1 VAKYIARRATLL
13 GWFDEPAAAAITSGW
28 SSTCIALKKPDG
40 SYIYAPDDPSPDL
53 VAAVNRLNESA
64 IVSMASEVTNSVL
77 DSLKPGQGSLVNED
91 TGARIPIIPSLADV
105 HGSLVHLTSSCIVV
119 QERCVLIW
127 AHESR
132 TVLNVAHNVEKQ
144 MLAVVSLI
152 LPLNEK
158 KLNTDL

>member
-1 VAKYIARRATLL
+1 MAKYIARRATLL
-13 GWFDEPAAAAITSGW
+13 GWFDEPASAAITSGW

-64 IVSMASEVTNSVL
+64 IVSMASEVTCAVL
-77 DSLKPGQGSLVNED
+77 DSLKPGQASLVNED
-91 TGARIPIIPSLADV
+91 TGARIPVIQSFADV
-105 HGSLVHLTSSCIVV
+105 HESLVHLTSSCIVV

-144 MLAVVSLI
+144 MLGVVSKTI
-152 LPLNEK
+152 HLNER
-158 KLNTDL
+158 